1 MGKSSV
7 TDAASKSTNGSTAAA
22 EAKVGP
28 ETITLP
34 NGIQVKPDYGSM
46 HFQSLFLP
54 MYTECENRWPSDSE
68 CSSVIVNQDS

>member
-46 HFQSLFLP
+46 HFQSLI
-54 MYTECENRWPSDSE
+54 NRYLW
-68 CSSVIVNQDS
+68 SVRTAGPATLSAAA